1 MLLRPTLLL
10 LFAASSASLRLTVS
24 RRDLLAF
31 APLATPAAALA
42 APSVSL
48 SDFLDDMPTTAT
60 EDKAAAALREQL
72 AAEDALKQERAAT
85 AIARMENSAATA
97 QRAKERA
104 AASGLPPCPDG
115 VWGSGNTGLLSAQ
128 ACYRERDGMM
138 EQKKAS
144 GFLVVF

>member
-1 MLLRPTLLL
+1 MCAHLCQHAHSAPPTNGRQL
-10 LFAASSASLRLTVS
+10 SAQ
-24 RRDLLAF
+24 
-31 APLATPAAALA
+31 
-42 APSVSL
+42 
-48 SDFLDDMPTTAT
+48 
-60 EDKAAAALREQL
+60 EL